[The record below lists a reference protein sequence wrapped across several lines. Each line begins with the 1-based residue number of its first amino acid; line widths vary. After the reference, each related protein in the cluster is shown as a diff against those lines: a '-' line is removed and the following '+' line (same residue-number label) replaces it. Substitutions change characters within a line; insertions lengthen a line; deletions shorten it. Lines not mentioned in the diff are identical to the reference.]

1 MTNVVVVSY
10 CKYTIY
16 YILVI
21 NVTTDG
27 YWEAKKIAVL
37 IAL

>member
-1 MTNVVVVSY
+1 MTNVIVVSY
-10 CKYTIY
+10 RKYTIY

-21 NVTTDG
+21 NVTIDG
-27 YWEAKKIAVL
+27 YWEAKKTAVL

>member
-1 MTNVVVVSY
+1 MTNVIVVSY
-10 CKYTIY
+10 RKYTMY

-21 NVTTDG
+21 NVTIDG
-27 YWEAKKIAVL
+27 YWEAKKTAVL